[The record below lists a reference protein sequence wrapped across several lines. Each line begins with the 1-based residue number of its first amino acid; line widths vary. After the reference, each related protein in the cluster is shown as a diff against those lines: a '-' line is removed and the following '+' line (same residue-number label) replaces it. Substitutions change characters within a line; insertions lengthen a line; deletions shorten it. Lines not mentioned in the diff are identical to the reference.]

1 MQVVDK
7 KRVTAFFDRLA
18 PGWDEGCKHEDAV
31 IERILDNVGLA
42 AGQRVLDIGCGTGV
56 MIPHYLARGAAE
68 VVGVDIS
75 PKMLESARRKF
86 PMPAVSFRNAD
97 AETCAFEPDFDVCV
111 VYNAFPHFP
120 NPETLVENLARAL
133 RPGGTFTIAH
143 GSSRMEIDRRHMES
157 AGDVSRHL
165 PSDDGLRALLAPHF
179 DVTLLV
185 SNGEMLQ
192 IVGVKKG

>member
-7 KRVTAFFDRLA
+7 QRVTAFFDRLA
-18 PGWDEGCKHEDAV
+18 PDWDADCKHNDAV
-31 IERILDNVGLA
+31 IKRILNNAGVA
-42 AGQRVLDIGCGTGV
+42 AGQHVLDVGCGTGV

-75 PKMLESARRKF
+75 PKMLEAARKKL
-86 PMPAVSFRNAD
+86 PMPTVSFLNAD
-97 AETCAFEPDFDVCV
+97 AEIYAFAPDFDVCV

-120 NPETLVENLARAL
+120 NPEALVKNLASAL

-143 GSSRMEIDRRHMES
+143 GSSRAEIDRRHREA

-165 PSDDGLRALLAPHF
+165 PSDDGLRALLAPYF
-179 DVTLLV
+179 DVALLV
-185 SNGEMLQ
+185 ANDEMLQ
-192 IVGVKKG
+192 IVGVKRA